1 MRIWLIHSAIS
12 SWLLI
17 ASSGLETSIDQQK
30 EESDDNKI
38 KNVNI
43 ETWKVTPRPNAVHQ
57 RPARVSRYLFPSLS

>member
-38 KNVNI
+38 KND
-43 ETWKVTPRPNAVHQ
+43 
-57 RPARVSRYLFPSLS
+57 